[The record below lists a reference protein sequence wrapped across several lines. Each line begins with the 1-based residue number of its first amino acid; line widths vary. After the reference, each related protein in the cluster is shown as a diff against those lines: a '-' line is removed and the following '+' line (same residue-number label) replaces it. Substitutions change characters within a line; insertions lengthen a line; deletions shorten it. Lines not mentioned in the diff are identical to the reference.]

1 MKLAR
6 RSRKIGRKDVIEISR
21 AQHEAGYKLKIH
33 FNDGATR
40 TIDFEPFLKSSRNPM
55 IRAFLGRR
63 RFAAFSIQ
71 DGDLMWGD
79 YELCFPIAD
88 LYENRI

>member
-6 RSRKIGRKDVIEISR
+6 RSRKIGRKDVIEVVR
-21 AQHEAGYKLKIH
+21 AQLESGYKLKIR
-33 FNDGATR
+33 FSDGAMH

-55 IRAFLGRR
+55 IRAFLDRK
-63 RFAAFSIQ
+63 RFASFSIR

-88 LYENRI
+88 LYEKRI

>member
-6 RSRKIGRKDVIEISR
+6 RSRKIGKNDVIEVVR
-21 AQHEAGYKLKIH
+21 AQRESGYRLKIH
-33 FNDGATR
+33 FSDGAR
-40 TIDFEPFLKSSRNPM
+40 RIIDFGPFLKSSRNPM
-55 IRAFLGRR
+55 IRAFLDQG
-63 RFAAFSIQ
+63 RFAGFTIR